1 MNNIEKK
8 LDALIDALGFDVEE
22 LTIKKMLVTAGVP
35 SIREFTQGCDV
46 ITYTDYKLTKRK
58 GPLDVLYC
66 GITLRELTN
75 NVMCIQCDPALA
87 KKDKWIAYK
96 KDAYEAVLC
105 WFELKMHINKG
116 VFSFEVFDVKVILD
130 E

>member
-46 ITYTDYKLTKRK
+46 ITYTDYKLTKRQ
-58 GPLDVLYC
+58 PRRVVCCDC
-66 GITLRELTN
+66 GGTGLFS
-75 NVMCIQCDPALA
+75 
-87 KKDKWIAYK
+87 KDSKCLVC
-96 KDAYEAVLC
+96 EGTGGHH
-105 WFELKMHINKG
+105 E
-116 VFSFEVFDVKVILD
+116 
-130 E
+130 